1 MCPQYKLNR
10 CAERVISVN
19 PDQTSPQA
27 IRSRFILF
35 SQTYLWENKGTVNLT
50 HFSDAIPFSYLLI
63 LYSFFCTINPY
74 IVEHTNI
81 CIFVFGIFCT
91 VIF

>member
-10 CAERVISVN
+10 CAERVTSVN

-35 SQTYLWENKGTVNLT
+35 SQAYLSENKGTDNLT
-50 HFSDAIPFSYLLI
+50 NFSGAIIPFSYLLI
-63 LYSFFCTINPY
+63 LY
-74 IVEHTNI
+74 
-81 CIFVFGIFCT
+81 
-91 VIF
+91 